1 MKNLIYKEL
10 KLSVHP
16 TCYLFLPLAAM
27 LLIPSYPY
35 YVAFFYQTL
44 GVFFIFLNGN
54 VTNDIFF
61 TVLLPI
67 RKRDAVKA
75 RFYTV
80 ILFELLQVIVSIP
93 FAILRYRILPIENP
107 AGMEA
112 NIAFFGLVL
121 MMFGIFNITFLPMFY
136 RTAYKPGTP
145 YLVSCIAMTVFVGLS
160 EALINIIPT
169 WKSALDTANAAYF
182 PQQSLVFIVG
192 ILLFALLTA
201 VAYGRSVQHFEK
213 LDL

>member
-1 MKNLIYKEL
+1 MKNLIFKEL
-10 KLSVHP
+10 KLAVHP

-44 GVFFIFLNGN
+44 GIFFIFLNGN
-54 VTNDIFF
+54 ATNDIFF

-80 ILFELLQVIVSIP
+80 ILFELLQVIMSIP
-93 FAILRYRILPIENP
+93 FAILRYRILPVENP

-121 MMFGIFNITFLPMFY
+121 MMFGIFNATFLPMFY
-136 RTAYKPGTP
+136 RTAFKPGAP
-145 YLVSCIAMTVFVGLS
+145 YLVSCVAMMFFVGLA

-169 WKSALDTANAAYF
+169 WKVVLDTTKAAYF
-182 PQQSLVFIVG
+182 PQQSLVFVAG
-192 ILLFALLTA
+192 VILLALLTT
-201 VAYGRSVQHFEK
+201 VAYRRSIQYFEK

>member
-1 MKNLIYKEL
+1 MKNLIYKEF

-16 TCYLFLPLAAM
+16 TCYFFLPLAAM

-35 YVAFFYQTL
+35 YVAYFYQTL
-44 GVFFIFLNGN
+44 GIFFTFLNGN
-54 VTNDIFF
+54 ATNDVFF
-61 TVLLPI
+61 TTLLPI

-80 ILFELLQVIVSIP
+80 ILFELFQVIVSIP
-93 FAILRYRILPIENP
+93 FAILRYIIYPVENL

-112 NIAFFGLVL
+112 NVAFFGLVFVML
-121 MMFGIFNITFLPMFY
+121 AIFNITFLPMFY
-136 RTAYKPGTP
+136 RTAYKPGVP
-145 YLVSCIAMTVFVGLS
+145 YLVSCVAMMVFVGLA
-160 EALINIIPT
+160 EALINIIPA
-169 WKSALDTANAAYF
+169 WKVALDTTNTAYY
-182 PQQSLVFIVG
+182 PQQLIVFIAG

-201 VAYGRSVQHFEK
+201 AAYGRSVKHFEK